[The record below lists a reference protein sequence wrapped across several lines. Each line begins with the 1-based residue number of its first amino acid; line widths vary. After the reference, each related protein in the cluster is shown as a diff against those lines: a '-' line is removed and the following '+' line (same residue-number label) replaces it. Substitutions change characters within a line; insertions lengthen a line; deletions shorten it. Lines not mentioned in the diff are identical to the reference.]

1 MNFFKHYQPCSL
13 LILWKIPGASFTQKE
28 SRRRRPRKEW
38 HQLDFLSFGAMK
50 LLMKADRDGGIPAFA
65 RLLDKVLFTN
75 DIWTSGTWTSREF
88 SRELNKVLRF
98 LVQSNM
104 EGFSVFVVQ
113 VEPHCFSDRVDTSR
127 TRRVGFLRPDKNS
140 IFHHSI
146 LRVYKG
152 AGLACDRLSNT
163 NPKKH

>member
-1 MNFFKHYQPCSL
+1 MN
-13 LILWKIPGASFTQKE
+13 QKE
-28 SRRRRPRKEW
+28 TTIRF
-38 HQLDFLSFGAMK
+38 HFFLSFHF
-50 LLMKADRDGGIPAFA
+50 L
-65 RLLDKVLFTN
+65 T
-75 DIWTSGTWTSREF
+75 WTSGTWTSREF

-113 VEPHCFSDRVDTSR
+113 VEPHCFSDRAGTLR
-127 TRRVGFLRPDKNS
+127 TRGVGFLRPDKNK

-152 AGLACDRLSNT
+152 AGLASDRLSNT